1 MTNSTQ
7 GIGKSVLRAALLVA
21 VGAAGMWL
29 WRPAPVAA
37 QSGKVYELRTYHC
50 APGRLEALKARFRDH
65 TVKLFERHG
74 MKNVGY
80 WTSADAPASADTLI
94 YILAHESREAAK
106 KNWDEF
112 RADAEWVRVKEAS
125 EKDGKIVEKVES
137 VYMQATDFS
146 PLQ

>member
-1 MTNSTQ
+1 MSQ
-7 GIGKSVLRAALLVA
+7 LRRRFGLAALLVA
-21 VGAAGMWL
+21 ML
-29 WRPAPVAA
+29 SAPVAA

-94 YILAHESREAAK
+94 YILAH
-106 KNWDEF
+106 
-112 RADAEWVRVKEAS
+112 
-125 EKDGKIVEKVES
+125 
-137 VYMQATDFS
+137 
-146 PLQ
+146 